1 MHYVLVVHGGA
12 GLIRRASLTPSRE
25 AACRAGLEA
34 ALARG
39 ERVLAVGGS
48 ALDAVEAAVVV
59 LEDDPMFNAA
69 RGAVLTAEAGAEL
82 DAAIMDGRTRRAGAI
97 AGARTPRNPIRL
109 ARAVMEHTP
118 HVMLAGAGADAF
130 AVERGL
136 PTELQDY
143 FRTPERLAQLEAALL
158 RSRTPEAEVPE
169 PIAPDVYGTVGAVA
183 CDREGHVAAATS
195 TGGTTNKR
203 PGRVG
208 DSPIIGAGTFA
219 WDRTCAVSG
228 TGHGEPFVRLGVAS
242 RVSAWMELGGL
253 TLAEAADRVVHGEV
267 LELDGRGGLI
277 AVDATGRIAMPFN
290 TGGMFRGS
298 LRQGEGPV
306 VAIW

>member
-1 MHYVLVVHGGA
+1 MQYVLVVHGGA
-12 GLIRRASLTPSRE
+12 GLLRRASLTPERE

-34 ALARG
+34 ALAQG
-39 ERVLAVGGS
+39 ERVLSVGGS
-48 ALDAVEAAVVV
+48 ALDAVEAAVIV
-59 LEDDPMFNAA
+59 LEDDPVFNAA
-69 RGAVLTAEAGAEL
+69 RGAVLASDGGVEL
-82 DAAIMDGRTRRAGAI
+82 DAAVMDGRTRRAGAI

-118 HVMLAGAGADAF
+118 HVLLGGAGADAF
-130 AVERGL
+130 ASELAL

-143 FRTPERLAQLEAALL
+143 FRTPERIAQLENVRKPPPVA
-158 RSRTPEAEVPE
+158 PE
-169 PIAPDVYGTVGAVA
+169 PDVYGTVGAVA
-183 CDREGHVAAATS
+183 CDRDGHVAAATS

-208 DSPIIGAGTFA
+208 DTPILGAGTFA

-228 TGHGEPFVRLGVAS
+228 TGHGEPFVRLGVAQ

-253 TLAEAADRVVHGEV
+253 DLETAAERVIQREI
-267 LELDGRGGLI
+267 LELEGRGGLI
-277 AVDATGRIAMPFN
+277 AVDASGRIATPFN

-298 LRQGEGPV
+298 VREGEGPQ